1 MVTFLRG
8 VLVHSADSR
17 KERAAGDNSHS
28 PAAGKE
34 YHNYIPVCAYTGIGD
49 EPMPKLQVFD
59 PAMCCSTGV
68 CGPSVDPALPRFAA
82 DLEWLKSKGI
92 EIERHNLAQ
101 EVAAF
106 TSNLVVKS
114 ALNSKGSKC
123 LPLLLLDGKIVG
135 EGVYPTRGQLASIA
149 HVEFEPGPVI
159 TQVKEKQPFVT
170 IGAAGKPG
178 GS

>member
-1 MVTFLRG
+1 
-8 VLVHSADSR
+8 
-17 KERAAGDNSHS
+17 
-28 PAAGKE
+28 
-34 YHNYIPVCAYTGIGD
+34 
-49 EPMPKLQVFD
+49 MPKLQVFD

-106 TSNLVVKS
+106 TSNLAVGT
-114 ALNSKGSKC
+114 ALNSKGSRC
-123 LPLLLLDGKIVG
+123 LPLLLLDGKVVS
-135 EGVYPTRGQLASIA
+135 EGAYPTREQLASVA

-159 TQVKEKQPFVT
+159 AQGKEKQPFVT

-178 GS
+178 AR